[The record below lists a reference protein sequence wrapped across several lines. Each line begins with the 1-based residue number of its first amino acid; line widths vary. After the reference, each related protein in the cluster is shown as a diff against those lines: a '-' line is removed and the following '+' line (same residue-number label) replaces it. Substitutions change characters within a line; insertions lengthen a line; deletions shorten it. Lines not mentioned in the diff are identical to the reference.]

1 MVAIFYNATKEKF
14 LNANDSYLLLQLL
27 SNETTLLLAQIFYK
41 FFKLIKNS
49 SQFPFFF
56 DHEIII
62 IIFKHSISK
71 CFSKE

>member
-14 LNANDSYLLLQLL
+14 LNANDSYLLLHLL

-41 FFKLIKNS
+41 FFRLIKNS

-56 DHEIII
+56 DHKMIDLRFKIIL
-62 IIFKHSISK
+62 
-71 CFSKE
+71 